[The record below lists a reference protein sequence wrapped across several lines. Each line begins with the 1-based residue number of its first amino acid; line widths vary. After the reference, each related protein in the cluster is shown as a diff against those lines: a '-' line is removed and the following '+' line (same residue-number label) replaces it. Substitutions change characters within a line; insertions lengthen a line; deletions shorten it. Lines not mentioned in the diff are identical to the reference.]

1 MDRRVGQYHY
11 IIRPLDTV
19 AVRRVFIFSLHL
31 ILYIIVQT
39 KRNLLKMDDALS
51 SLPFLKPGL
60 QTPGANKRLRS
71 NSDEGIDDN
80 PQLNL
85 KRNDTPNKNSSNL
98 QMSSSNHQMTSSN
111 QNDYPPI
118 IIEFKN
124 KHDKPDRKLVEELVK
139 EWKCK
144 NNKNI
149 NVIGRFGFKNNL
161 LIFARDSSTLDDLL
175 EKSQWPNRIEEMEFA
190 IKFPTRLPDSYS
202 LVVQDFQLSWKEIE
216 VMEDLQERHSSL
228 LKLTRLMARNG
239 KPLRAVR
246 ADFSSSNYVKHLISL
261 REIELNYMKLQ
272 VRPYYSPV
280 KINKCRK
287 CFRHDHFTNQC
298 TSKQLCIRCGGHH
311 SFENGCHNEIKCVN
325 CQQGHYSGHSS
336 CPVVQEKRKHVA
348 DQQKVHRAQMLIHQQ
363 QAFDFNNS
371 MFPPLS
377 SQQTS
382 HPPRSSSNLDI
393 NIELNN
399 NRQSYLSATTSK
411 TKVHENVEQMVFAL
425 SNSINSQ
432 LANISA
438 TLTTQIADLAAK
450 IDGHKQKTL
459 SVEYQIREAIIPA
472 IQELAKVIDD
482 LRQQKSINVTQQTYQ
497 QSTSSSCSEMVKYFF
512 ADQQH
517 SSFNTPRSKKPRQR
531 NNATQIQ
538 TNILNKS

>member
-1 MDRRVGQYHY
+1 
-11 IIRPLDTV
+11 
-19 AVRRVFIFSLHL
+19 
-31 ILYIIVQT
+31 
-39 KRNLLKMDDALS
+39 
-51 SLPFLKPGL
+51 
-60 QTPGANKRLRS
+60 
-71 NSDEGIDDN
+71 
-80 PQLNL
+80 
-85 KRNDTPNKNSSNL
+85 
-98 QMSSSNHQMTSSN
+98 
-111 QNDYPPI
+111 
-118 IIEFKN
+118 
-124 KHDKPDRKLVEELVK
+124 
-139 EWKCK
+139 
-144 NNKNI
+144 
-149 NVIGRFGFKNNL
+149 
-161 LIFARDSSTLDDLL
+161 
-175 EKSQWPNRIEEMEFA
+175 
-190 IKFPTRLPDSYS
+190 
-202 LVVQDFQLSWKEIE
+202 
-216 VMEDLQERHSSL
+216 
-228 LKLTRLMARNG
+228 
-239 KPLRAVR
+239 
-246 ADFSSSNYVKHLISL
+246 
-261 REIELNYMKLQ
+261 
-272 VRPYYSPV
+272 
-280 KINKCRK
+280 
-287 CFRHDHFTNQC
+287 
-298 TSKQLCIRCGGHH
+298 
-311 SFENGCHNEIKCVN
+311 
-325 CQQGHYSGHSS
+325 
-336 CPVVQEKRKHVA
+336 
-348 DQQKVHRAQMLIHQQ
+348 MLIHQQ